1 MEKHRFKQLVYKPQ
15 VMKKK
20 SILDRKYYPVLLCDI
35 IVQLL
40 KRYKVKLL

>member
-1 MEKHRFKQLVYKPQ
+1 MEKHRFKQLVYKHK
-15 VMKKK
+15 VKNL
-20 SILDRKYYPVLLCDI
+20 SILDRKYFPVLLCDK